1 MIQRDYPYM
10 YARVSAKRAKL
21 YKQSDYEN
29 MLKMGPNGIS
39 RKMEEGAYKQ
49 DINKLGSNYDGV
61 NLAELALANNLAREM
76 SELTDMA
83 DGNLQRVLKTY
94 LRRYDVLTF
103 KRILRAK
110 KTGEKKIEDY
120 LTPVGGI
127 KEEKLEELK
136 GKGYEQVL
144 DSIVFNESE
153 INYQDYFSK
162 EDSLSDIEKAL
173 DQAYYDELNLLAKK
187 FSSQSLKKFIK
198 NEIEYENLKIVLRM
212 KKYDLPEEEIRE
224 RLLTSK
230 NGKMVENLIQM
241 DYEKALHFVISEL
254 DLDVKERLESVEHAI
269 EVYRLD
275 TAIRMLH
282 TQPLGL
288 SSILGYVVAKITE
301 VKNLRML
308 LRAKETGIQNQDT
321 IRKQLVLAN

>member
-1 MIQRDYPYM
+1 MIQKDYPYM

-21 YKQSDYEN
+21 YKSSDYEN

-94 LRRYDVLTF
+94 LRRYDILTF
-103 KRILRAK
+103 KRILRSK
-110 KTGEKKIEDY
+110 KTGEEKIEDY

-127 KEEKLEELK
+127 EEETLEELK
-136 GKGYEQVL
+136 GMSYDQVL
-144 DSIVFNESE
+144 KAIEFKESE
-153 INYQDYFSK
+153 VDYQDYFSK
-162 EDSLSDIEKAL
+162 DDSLSDIEKAL

-230 NGKMVENLIQM
+230 NGKRVENLIQM
-241 DYEKALHFVISEL
+241 DYEEALHFVISEL
-254 DLDVKERLESVEHAI
+254 DLDVEERIESVEHAI

-275 TAIRMLH
+275 SAIRMLH